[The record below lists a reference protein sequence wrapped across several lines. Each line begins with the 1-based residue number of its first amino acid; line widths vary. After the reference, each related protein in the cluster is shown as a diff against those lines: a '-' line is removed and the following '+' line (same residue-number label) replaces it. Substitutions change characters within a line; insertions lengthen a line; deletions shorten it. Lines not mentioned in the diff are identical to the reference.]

1 MIEKISFLDHYEFKQ
16 TDIDH
21 FKKVLEETSA
31 DLIVTTEKDFV
42 RFSGLNLYGLAV
54 CTLNIEFCLD
64 DAGENYIKNF
74 LELNL
79 SD

>member
-1 MIEKISFLDHYEFKQ
+1 MIEKISFFDHYEFKQ

-21 FKKVLEETSA
+21 FKKVLEERGA

-42 RFSGLNLYGLAV
+42 RFSGLNLYGLPV

-64 DAGENYIKNF
+64 DTGENYIKNF
-74 LELNL
+74 FELNL